1 MVTFGAPVALPPLLQ
16 LLHVTPLPEPFMHLA
31 LRGQRRLGI
40 VSLALLLGL
49 VGYSSAHRAAAQ
61 ADQPPLTLADYRQ
74 ALLDDRLI
82 YLSVPATLQI
92 QDADPI
98 DLVPGK
104 ATVTFGRTVSADTAT
119 SLVQALGGSV
129 TATIPPLNVYE
140 VKLPE
145 SVTVA
150 DGIASLSA
158 LPGAERAEPVVRA
171 RPALVPNDP
180 YYDGYQRAYL
190 QQIHAEDAW
199 DLQPGDPNIVTAVLD
214 SGVDISNPDLGNQI
228 WINPNPGHRGCG
240 NDVHGCNFVNGD
252 AVDPS
257 CRNADSAAA
266 PNPDV
271 LPYPAGKDAF
281 HGTFTSG
288 IFGASVNNRYGIA
301 GIVQRASIM
310 PVRVGDCA
318 NPFTVSIA
326 NGVLYAADNGAAII
340 NLSFGRENCLPMPS
354 YVVDAISQAIR
365 RGVIV
370 VVAAGNDGTQCV
382 ESPANVPGAI
392 AVGST
397 AADGMS
403 RADFSNWGPEITV
416 VAPGDHIESIVPT
429 GLSGT
434 TGSASGTSVST
445 PMVAGLADLLLSQ
458 NPLLTPAMVRSLI
471 QRGAT
476 PLPDSGQPGWAG
488 AGRIDLAASLR
499 LVPAAYYGDLQIS
512 GKDVPDGTPVEARI
526 GGQLCGRA
534 TTTTIKGQSTFTVF
548 VATAIE
554 QSGCGTPDAQVVL
567 SSNGMTVATTTFKSA
582 AISIVPTGAPQP
594 IASTTSTAAPAAVV
608 YRRGWNLVGVP
619 AGTQF
624 VGIQGPLYTLQAGDV
639 NYAVVS
645 AGGPIQAGSGYWV
658 NFTADSTV
666 TLGQDSAQ
674 EIQVQAPPGKY
685 VMVGNPSAS
694 RAVSVTGADVVYSY
708 DTVRA
713 KYVAV
718 TTLEPGQGAWA
729 FSFSGGFITLQ

>member
-1 MVTFGAPVALPPLLQ
+1 
-16 LLHVTPLPEPFMHLA
+16 MHLA

-49 VGYSSAHRAAAQ
+49 IGSSSAHRAAAH

-74 ALLDDRLI
+74 ALLDDRPV

-92 QDADPI
+92 RDADPI

-104 ATVTFGRTVSADTAT
+104 ATVTFERTVSAETAT
-119 SLVQALGGSV
+119 SLVQALGGSI
-129 TATIPPLNVYE
+129 TQSIPALNVYE
-140 VKLPE
+140 VKLPD
-145 SVTVA
+145 SITVA
-150 DGIASLSA
+150 NGIASLSA
-158 LPGAERAEPVVRA
+158 LPGAERAEPVVRVQ
-171 RPALVPNDP
+171 PALVPNDP
-180 YYDGYQRAYL
+180 YYSGYQRAYL

-214 SGVDISNPDLGNQI
+214 SGVDVSNPDLRNQV
-228 WINPNPGHRGCG
+228 WTNPNPGHWGCD
-240 NDVHGCNFVNGD
+240 NDIHGCNFVSGGN
-252 AVDPS
+252 VDPS

-266 PNPDV
+266 PNADV
-271 LPYPAGKDAF
+271 LPYPAGKGAF
-281 HGTFTSG
+281 HGTFVTG
-288 IFGASVNNRYGIA
+288 IIGASVNNAYGIA

-318 NPFTVSIA
+318 NPFAVSIA

-354 YVVDAISQAIR
+354 YVADAISQALR

-370 VVAAGNDGTQCV
+370 VVAAGNDGTPCV
-382 ESPANVPGAI
+382 ESPANVPGTI

-397 AADGMS
+397 AADGTS
-403 RADFSNWGPEITV
+403 RADFSNWGPEIAV
-416 VAPGDHIESIVPT
+416 VAPGENIESVVPA
-429 GLSGT
+429 GLPRT
-434 TGSASGTSVST
+434 TDAASGTSVSA
-445 PMVAGLADLLLSQ
+445 PFVAGLADLLLSQ

-476 PLPDSGQPGWAG
+476 PLPDNGQPGWAG

-499 LVPAAYYGDLQIS
+499 LVPAAYYGHLQIS
-512 GKDVPDGTPVEARI
+512 GKDIPDGTPVEARI
-526 GGQLCGRA
+526 GGQLCGFGTTA
-534 TTTTIKGQSTFTVF
+534 TINGRSTFTVF

-554 QSGCGTPDAQVVL
+554 QSGCGTPGAQVVL
-567 SSNGMTVATTTFKSA
+567 SSNGATITTTTFKSG
-582 AISIVPTGAPQP
+582 AISIDPTDAPQP
-594 IASTTSTAAPAAVV
+594 IASTPSTAAPAAVV

-624 VGIQGPLYTLQAGDV
+624 VGIQGPLFTLQAGDV
-639 NYAVVS
+639 NYAAVS

-666 TLGQDSAQ
+666 ILGQDSAQ

-694 RAVSVTGADVVYSY
+694 HAVSVTGADVVYSY
-708 DTVRA
+708 DTVQA

-729 FSFSGGFITLQ
+729 LSFSGSFITLQ